1 MHLFFSGFLLSLSLC
16 LDLGLVNVSM
26 IKVGLERG
34 FLPSFL
40 LGVGSTFGDL
50 IYAILSMIG
59 ISLLLQNIYVQWV
72 LWLGG
77 TAVLGYLTVHMV
89 RETLH
94 PKPID
99 VSARDASMGAMGTRS
114 KIKFFL
120 SGAGLALSSPTA
132 ILWFAAVGGSILA
145 TMDPHHSVTSIRH
158 SGLPG
163 VPPSLLLFFGG
174 FFSAGITWSF
184 GLAYVSGLA
193 HRALGPQFLRYLS
206 MTSAGLFL
214 YFAYRVF
221 SHGLTTLL

>member
-1 MHLFFSGFLLSLSLC
+1 MTAPEFALILILFVSHGVTLPHISLKRKVVHMHLYFSGFLLSLSLC

-26 IKVGLERG
+26 LKVGLERG

-59 ISLLLQNIYVQWV
+59 ISLLLQNTYVQWI
-72 LWLGG
+72 LWIGG

-94 PKPID
+94 PKSID
-99 VSARDASMGAMGTRS
+99 VSSRDESVGALGTRS

-145 TMDPHHSVTSIRH
+145 
-158 SGLPG
+158 
-163 VPPSLLLFFGG
+163 
-174 FFSAGITWSF
+174 
-184 GLAYVSGLA
+184 
-193 HRALGPQFLRYLS
+193 
-206 MTSAGLFL
+206 
-214 YFAYRVF
+214 
-221 SHGLTTLL
+221 